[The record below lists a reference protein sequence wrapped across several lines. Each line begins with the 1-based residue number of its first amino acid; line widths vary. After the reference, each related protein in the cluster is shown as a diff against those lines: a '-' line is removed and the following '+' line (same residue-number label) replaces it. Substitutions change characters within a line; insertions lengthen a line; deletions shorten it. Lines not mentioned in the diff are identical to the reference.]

1 MDKMGRNINDL
12 KYSVCMAI
20 NLLDLNVQ
28 LSTSLDKTISVHLA
42 FCQTIWLRCSFPI
55 GVFRFGFLRPEC
67 LDLCLN

>member
-1 MDKMGRNINDL
+1 
-12 KYSVCMAI
+12 MAI

-28 LSTSLDKTISVHLA
+28 LSASLDKTIPVHLA
-42 FCQTIWLRCSFPI
+42 FCQTIWLKCSFPI

>member
-1 MDKMGRNINDL
+1 MKKMERNINDL
-12 KYSVCMAI
+12 KYSVLMAI
-20 NLLDLNVQ
+20 NLLDVQ
-28 LSTSLDKTISVHLA
+28 LSTSLDKTVPVHLA